1 MKDKNGN
8 LWELIKFLI
17 TGVVC
22 AIADFLT
29 TALFLKIFEFLK
41 EQNLDWLQSAIAL
54 LAGFLVGVTLNYIL
68 STFWVFKGKQD
79 RNVTKSKKFIILFV
93 LFSAIAY
100 GLSYG
105 TYELC
110 RLLFNSAW
118 SININDAT
126 ISYILHFTFWG
137 DALFWLYFLAF
148 FLKTLI
154 GLIWNYFTRKYILY
168 KRKEPVEE
176 QPQEKQE

>member
-1 MKDKNGN
+1 MNKKEN
-8 LWELIKFLI
+8 LWELVKFLI

-29 TALFLKIFEFLK
+29 TSLFLKICAGLP
-41 EQNLDWLQSAIAL
+41 LTAQSAIAL
-54 LAGFLVGVTLNYIL
+54 LAGFIVGVTLNYIL

-79 RNVTKSKKFIILFV
+79 RSVTKSTRFIVLFV
-93 LFSAIAY
+93 IFSAIAY

-110 RLLFNSAW
+110 RLIFNNAW
-118 SININDAT
+118 AININEAT
-126 ISYILHFTFWG
+126 INYILQFTFWG

-148 FLKTLI
+148 FLKTLV

-168 KRKEPVEE
+168 KRKEPKEE
-176 QPQEKQE
+176 SSEEVKE

>member
-1 MKDKNGN
+1 MNKKEN

-29 TALFLKIFEFLK
+29 TSLFLKICAGLP
-41 EQNLDWLQSAIAL
+41 LTAQSAIAL
-54 LAGFLVGVTLNYIL
+54 LAGFIVGVTLNYIL

-79 RNVTKSKKFIILFV
+79 RSVTKSTRFIVLFV
-93 LFSAIAY
+93 IFSAIAY

-110 RLLFNSAW
+110 RLIFNNAW
-118 SININDAT
+118 AININEAT
-126 ISYILHFTFWG
+126 INYILQFTFWG

-148 FLKTLI
+148 FLKTLV

-168 KRKEPVEE
+168 KRKEPKEE
-176 QPQEKQE
+176 NTEDIAQN

>member
-1 MKDKNGN
+1 MKKNEN

-17 TGVVC
+17 TGVIC
-22 AIADFLT
+22 AAADFLT
-29 TALFLKIFEFLK
+29 TALFLMIFKFLA
-41 EQNLDWLQSAIAL
+41 ENLAWLQSAIAL
-54 LAGFLVGVTLNYIL
+54 LVGFIVGVILNYIL

-79 RNVTKSKKFIILFV
+79 KDVTKSKRFIILFV
-93 LFSAIAY
+93 VFSAIAY

-110 RLLFNSAW
+110 RLTFNAAW
-118 SININDAT
+118 SININEAT
-126 ISYILHFTFWG
+126 ISYILQFTFWG

-168 KRKEPVEE
+168 KRKEPKEIASNSE
-176 QPQEKQE
+176 QQ

>member
-1 MKDKNGN
+1 MNKKEN
-8 LWELIKFLI
+8 LWELVKFLI

-29 TALFLKIFEFLK
+29 TSLFLKICAGLP
-41 EQNLDWLQSAIAL
+41 LTAQSAIAL
-54 LAGFLVGVTLNYIL
+54 LAGFIVGVTLNYIL

-79 RNVTKSKKFIILFV
+79 RSVTKSTRFIVLFV
-93 LFSAIAY
+93 IFSAIAY

-110 RLLFNSAW
+110 RLIFNNAW
-118 SININDAT
+118 AININEAT
-126 ISYILHFTFWG
+126 INYILQFTFWG

-148 FLKTLI
+148 FLKTLV

-168 KRKEPVEE
+168 KRKEPKEE
-176 QPQEKQE
+176 NTEDIAQN

>member
-1 MKDKNGN
+1 MNKKEN

-29 TALFLKIFEFLK
+29 TSLFLKICAGLPITA
-41 EQNLDWLQSAIAL
+41 QSAIAL
-54 LAGFLVGVTLNYIL
+54 LAGFIVGVTLNYIL

-79 RNVTKSKKFIILFV
+79 RSVTNSTRFIVLFV
-93 LFSAIAY
+93 IFSAIAY

-110 RLLFNSAW
+110 RLIFNSAW
-118 SININDAT
+118 SININEAT
-126 ISYILHFTFWG
+126 ISYILQFTFWG

-148 FLKTLI
+148 FLKTLV

-168 KRKEPVEE
+168 KRKEPKEE
-176 QPQEKQE
+176 SSEEVKE

>member
-1 MKDKNGN
+1 MEQQKKEN

-22 AIADFLT
+22 AAADLLT
-29 TALFLKIFEFLK
+29 TALFLKICAGISIETLK
-41 EQNLDWLQSAIAL
+41 SAIAL

-79 RNVTKSKKFIILFV
+79 RSVTKSTKFIVLFV
-93 LFSAIAY
+93 IFSAIAY

-110 RLLFNSAW
+110 RIIFFNAW
-118 SININDAT
+118 EVNINEAT
-126 ISYILHFTFWG
+126 ISYILQFSFWG
-137 DALFWLYFLAF
+137 DSLFWLFVLAF

-168 KRKEPVEE
+168 KRKDSNQDSQTKE
-176 QPQEKQE
+176 

>member
-1 MKDKNGN
+1 MDKKDN
-8 LWELIKFLI
+8 LWELVKFLI

-29 TALFLKIFEFLK
+29 TSLFLKICAGLP
-41 EQNLDWLQSAIAL
+41 LTAQSAIAL
-54 LAGFLVGVTLNYIL
+54 LAGFIVGVTLNYIL

-79 RNVTKSKKFIILFV
+79 RSVTKSTRFIILFV
-93 LFSAIAY
+93 VFSAIAY

-110 RLLFNSAW
+110 RLIFNSAW
-118 SININDAT
+118 AVNINEAT
-126 ISYILHFTFWG
+126 ISYILQFTFWG

-148 FLKTLI
+148 FLKTLV

-168 KRKEPVEE
+168 KRKEPKEE
-176 QPQEKQE
+176 SSEEIKE

>member
-126 ISYILHFTFWG
+126 ISYILQFTFWG

>member
-1 MKDKNGN
+1 MKEKNEN

-17 TGVVC
+17 TGIAC
-22 AIADFLT
+22 AAADFLT
-29 TALFLKIFEFLK
+29 TALFLKIFEWLSIEWLK
-41 EQNLDWLQSAIAL
+41 SAIAL

-79 RNVTKSKKFIILFV
+79 RNVTKSTRFIVLFV
-93 LFSAIAY
+93 IFSAIAY

-110 RLLFNSAW
+110 RFAFINAW
-118 SININDAT
+118 AININEAT
-126 ISYILHFTFWG
+126 ISYIFQFTFWG

-148 FLKTLI
+148 FLKTLV

-168 KRKEPVEE
+168 KRKEEKTEQIEE
-176 QPQEKQE
+176 

>member
-1 MKDKNGN
+1 MEQEKNSN
-8 LWELIKFLI
+8 FWELVKFLI

-29 TALFLKIFEFLK
+29 TSLFLRIFEFLK
-41 EQNLDWLQSAIAL
+41 EKNLDWLQSAIAL

-79 RNVTKSKKFIILFV
+79 RSVTKSTKFIVLFV
-93 LFSAIAY
+93 VFSAIAY

-110 RLLFNSAW
+110 RLIFNSAW
-118 SININDAT
+118 AININDAT
-126 ISYILHFTFWG
+126 ISYILQFTFWG

-168 KRKEPVEE
+168 KKKENPQEE
-176 QPQEKQE
+176 QQVNE

>member
-1 MKDKNGN
+1 MNKKDN

-22 AIADFLT
+22 AVADLLT
-29 TALFLKIFEFLK
+29 TSLFLKICAGISIETLK
-41 EQNLDWLQSAIAL
+41 SAIAL
-54 LAGFLVGVTLNYIL
+54 LAGFIVGVTLNYIL

-79 RNVTKSKKFIILFV
+79 RAVTKSTKFIVLFV

-110 RLLFNSAW
+110 RVITLHTR

-126 ISYILHFTFWG
+126 INYIIQLTFWG
-137 DALFWLYFLAF
+137 DALFWLFILAF

-168 KRKEPVEE
+168 KRKEPQQEE
-176 QPQEKQE
+176 

>member
-1 MKDKNGN
+1 MNKKEN

-29 TALFLKIFEFLK
+29 TSLFLKICAGLP
-41 EQNLDWLQSAIAL
+41 LTAQSAIAL
-54 LAGFLVGVTLNYIL
+54 LAGFIVGVTLNYIL

-79 RNVTKSKKFIILFV
+79 RSVTKSTRFIVLFV
-93 LFSAIAY
+93 IFSAIAY

-110 RLLFNSAW
+110 RLIFNNAW
-118 SININDAT
+118 SININEAT
-126 ISYILHFTFWG
+126 INYILQFTFWG

-148 FLKTLI
+148 FLKTLV

-168 KRKEPVEE
+168 KRKEPKEE
-176 QPQEKQE
+176 NTEDIAQN

>member
-1 MKDKNGN
+1 MNKKEN
-8 LWELIKFLI
+8 LWELVKFLI

-22 AIADFLT
+22 AAADFLT
-29 TALFLKIFEFLK
+29 TSLFLMILQGLK
-41 EQNLDWLQSAIAL
+41 ENYGWLQSAIAL
-54 LAGFLVGVTLNYIL
+54 LAGFIVGVILNYIL

-79 RNVTKSKKFIILFV
+79 RSVTKSTRFIVLFV
-93 LFSAIAY
+93 VFSAIAY

-110 RLLFNSAW
+110 RLIFSSAW
-118 SININDAT
+118 EININEAT
-126 ISYILHFTFWG
+126 INYILQFTFWG

-148 FLKTLI
+148 VLKTLV

-176 QPQEKQE
+176 SSEDVEE

>member
-1 MKDKNGN
+1 MNKKEN

-22 AIADFLT
+22 AAADFLT

-41 EQNLDWLQSAIAL
+41 VQNLDWLQSAIAL

-126 ISYILHFTFWG
+126 ISYIFQFTFWG

-148 FLKTLI
+148 FLKTLV

-168 KRKEPVEE
+168 KRKDGVEE
-176 QPQEKQE
+176 TIETEQTE